1 MLIRIYT
8 GFSYSQIKKE
18 KGQMKEKKK
27 GKKEREGWKKEE
39 REKQNEAII
48 SHSHECT
55 IYQDSYVIMYC
66 HNNPAGWV
74 LLITLF

>member
-27 GKKEREGWKKEE
+27 RKEGKGGVKEGRERETK
-39 REKQNEAII
+39 
-48 SHSHECT
+48 
-55 IYQDSYVIMYC
+55 
-66 HNNPAGWV
+66 
-74 LLITLF
+74 